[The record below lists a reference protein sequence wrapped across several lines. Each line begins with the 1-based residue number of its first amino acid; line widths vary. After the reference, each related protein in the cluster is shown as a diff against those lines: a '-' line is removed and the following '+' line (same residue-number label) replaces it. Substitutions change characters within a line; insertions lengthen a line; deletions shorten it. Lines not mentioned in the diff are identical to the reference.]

1 MMASLHPFHIFV
13 EVHELQLERILK
25 KRKKR
30 VCEKEKN
37 TLAQKNYNTS
47 LLFGEKISINKIAT
61 TIKIKVDSFHHLSKD
76 EKTSG

>member
-1 MMASLHPFHIFV
+1 MASLHPFHIFV

-47 LLFGEKISINKIAT
+47 LISINKIAT

>member
-1 MMASLHPFHIFV
+1 MMASLHPFHKFV

-47 LLFGEKISINKIAT
+47 LISINKIAT

>member
-47 LLFGEKISINKIAT
+47 LISINKIAT

>member
-47 LLFGEKISINKIAT
+47 LLFGEKNNYQ
-61 TIKIKVDSFHHLSKD
+61 
-76 EKTSG
+76 